1 MVIKYPFTKDG
12 IQWFE
17 EDTMS
22 DIMNNLEHD
31 DPNDRNESI
40 TDFNIF
46 ITVGSREIMVPL
58 LPETF
63 EEMTTFLKNALK
75 EVEQC

>member
-17 EDTMS
+17 EDTLA
-22 DIMNNLEHD
+22 DVMNSLE
-31 DPNDRNESI
+31 NDNPNESNN
-40 TDFNIF
+40 DLNIF
-46 ITVGSREIMVPL
+46 ITVGSREIMIPL

-63 EEMTTFLKNALK
+63 EEMTTFLKNALEEMEK
-75 EVEQC
+75 

>member
-1 MVIKYPFTKDG
+1 MTIKYPFTKDG

-17 EDTMS
+17 EDTLA
-22 DIMNNLEHD
+22 DIMTNLE
-31 DPNDRNESI
+31 NDNPNES
-40 TDFNIF
+40 TNDLNIF

-63 EEMTTFLKNALK
+63 EEMTAFLKNALK

>member
-1 MVIKYPFTKDG
+1 MTIKYPFTKDG
-12 IQWFE
+12 VKWFE
-17 EDTMS
+17 DDTLA

-40 TDFNIF
+40 NDFNIF
-46 ITVGSREIMVPL
+46 ITVGNREITIPL

-63 EEMTTFLKNALK
+63 EEMTTFFKNALEEMEK
-75 EVEQC
+75 

>member
-17 EDTMS
+17 EDTLA
-22 DIMNNLEHD
+22 DIMNDLE
-31 DPNDRNESI
+31 NDSPIES
-40 TDFNIF
+40 TNDLNIF
-46 ITVGSREIMVPL
+46 ITVGSREIKIPL

>member
-1 MVIKYPFTKDG
+1 MTIKYPFTKDG

-17 EDTMS
+17 DDTLS

-46 ITVGSREIMVPL
+46 ITVGSREIKIPL
-58 LPETF
+58 QPETF
-63 EEMTTFLKNALK
+63 EEMTAFLKNALK